1 MNQIVTGCILLNKPN
16 LGQRG
21 LPKKLKMVQEGF
33 KPQSP
38 AWLPAMLPVK
48 HIRTQQFSSY

>member
-38 AWLPAMLPVK
+38 A
-48 HIRTQQFSSY
+48 